1 MTEALEPLLGRVG
14 LADTHYFRRLSRSG
28 RVFVNDRP
36 ADGTMAVGPGD
47 LVTLAGQRYRVA
59 EAGVRQRLNL
69 VSEHPA
75 QAPAK
80 KRAVRVHCGFHKCLT
95 MYSRGIYGAATWL
108 GLRRPRGFQHF
119 YHRLDA
125 FYGGCEDFR
134 VASVSGHVIDVDRF
148 EDIRVVRF
156 VRDPRDLMVSG
167 YFYHKRGAE
176 GWCLLEDPV
185 DADWAVVNGKVPSA
199 LPAATTL
206 MTYLNGA
213 SIEDGLAA
221 EFEFRRNHLDA
232 MRDWRQDDHRIRTY
246 RYEDIMGNEGR
257 AYAGI
262 LAFMGLSPL
271 AQRIG
276 AGHAERHSMARRRG
290 SNAHIRNPAS
300 GQWRDLMPAALV
312 DRIAE
317 EYGDVLER
325 YGYPRR

>member
-1 MTEALEPLLGRVG
+1 MTEALEPLAGRVG
-14 LADTHYFRRLSRSG
+14 LADTSYFRRLSRAG
-28 RVFVNDRP
+28 RVAVNDRP
-36 ADGTMAVGPGD
+36 ADATTPVGEGD
-47 LVTLAGQRYRVA
+47 LVTLAGQRYRAA
-59 EAGVRQRLNL
+59 EAGIRRRLNL
-69 VSEHPA
+69 VAEPPA
-75 QAPAK
+75 PVAARK
-80 KRAVRVHCGFHKCLT
+80 GAVRVHCGFHKCLT
-95 MYSRGIYGAATWL
+95 MYTRGIYGAATRL

-125 FYGGCEDFR
+125 FYAGCEDFR
-134 VASVSGHVIDVDRF
+134 VTSVSGHVVDVDRF
-148 EDIRVVRF
+148 EDIRVVRL

-185 DADWAVVNGKVPSA
+185 DADWAVVNGKVPGA
-199 LPAATTL
+199 LPAGTTL
-206 MTYLNGA
+206 MAYLNDA
-213 SIEDGLAA
+213 STGDGLAA

-232 MRDWRQDDHRIRTY
+232 MRDWPRDDHRIRTW
-246 RYEDIMGNEGR
+246 RYEDIMGNEGET
-257 AYAGI
+257 YAGI

-276 AGHAERHSMARRRG
+276 ASHAERHSMARRRG
-290 SNAHIRNPAS
+290 KNAHIRNPAS

-312 DRIAE
+312 DRIAG